1 MSTMLGEISA
11 KELHGPWSDFMDK
24 LQGNESAL
32 WFAAFKR
39 FLRKENPWDGA
50 TKLDRITFTVTGLG
64 LTSEQ
69 WITRLVSGGHK
80 LSNLARDILSK
91 SDYDENHRLEAGKEY
106 KVTLVFGKEIKKDK
120 DRSTANLKAI
130 ATRELGEQS
139 VTGLKGE
146 LALLIREKFTNTE
159 LEAMGIFYITVLH
172 EPIIDSVGHADVLYS
187 NRSDDVSF
195 VIARYDGPGSQ
206 WVDVGAFAFL
216 QAL

>member
-1 MSTMLGEISA
+1 MSEFVIAEVMPGKLNALVKNLMKATGITDPNEVVRSINAGEWNIVS
-11 KELHGPWSDFMDK
+11 S
-24 LQGNESAL
+24 ST
-32 WFAAFKR
+32 
-39 FLRKENPWDGA
+39 
-50 TKLDRITFTVTGLG
+50 TKPYRITFTVTGLG
-64 LTSEQ
+64 LTGEQ

-80 LSNLARDILSK
+80 LSDWARDILSK